1 MSITQPAP
9 DTSDTIAFSTS
20 DRRLAARETAADFFL
35 LTSLASAVVMLAW
48 VVLLEDLAA
57 AALEMIAP

>member
-1 MSITQPAP
+1 MPNTQLAP
-9 DTSDTIAFSTS
+9 DTPITTAGGISAP
-20 DRRLAARETAADFFL
+20 RLAARETAADFFL
-35 LTSLASAVVMLAW
+35 LTSLASAVVLLAW